1 MADQMTFVPV
11 SEDYPLIELW
21 LASGLSIGLILL
33 TVLFHYEALRIFTHF
48 LALPGRL
55 PRLRILYLVIGLF
68 MLHNLEIMIF
78 GAAFQALHAFGL
90 GELRGLENHQYF
102 TYFYYSA
109 VVYTTLGFGDI
120 IPLGPAKILTGLE
133 ALIGLGF
140 ITWSASFTF
149 LEMQRYWR
157 EDLRADKGKSDKHR
171 HQPS

>member
-1 MADQMTFVPV
+1 MSLNPVP
-11 SEDYPLIELW
+11 EGYPVLELW
-21 LASGLSIGLILL
+21 LTSGLSIGLVLL
-33 TVLFHYEALRIFTHF
+33 TVLFHYEALRIFSRI

-55 PRLRILYLVIGLF
+55 PRVRILYLVLGLF
-68 MLHNLEIMIF
+68 LLHNLEIMIF
-78 GAAFQALHAFGL
+78 AGAYQTLYGLGL
-90 GELRGLENHQYF
+90 GELLGLENQQFFSY
-102 TYFYYSA
+102 YYYSA

-157 EDLRADKGKSDKHR
+157 DELRVGKPAPDKHPR
-171 HQPS
+171 QEP

>member
-1 MADQMTFVPV
+1 MSLNTAT
-11 SEDYPLIELW
+11 EHYPIMELW
-21 LASGLSIGLILL
+21 LTSGLSIGLVLL
-33 TVLFHYEALRIFTHF
+33 TVLFHYEALRIFTRF

-55 PRLRILYLVIGLF
+55 PRVRILYLVLGLF
-68 MLHNLEIMIF
+68 LLHNLEIMIF
-78 GAAFQALHAFGL
+78 AGAYQALHALGL
-90 GELRGLENHQYF
+90 GELQGLDNQQF
-102 TYFYYSA
+102 FAYFYYSA

-157 EDLRADKGKSDKHR
+157 DDFRSARRTSDKPGR
-171 HQPS
+171 ES